1 MWPTC
6 GPGVAQIS
14 KIRQFCMCVN
24 EAFGDMLLAPA
35 VGDPLL
41 EAVDLIDERPAPH
54 LGCPVLIWV
63 HGHRRYRPSVTQRD
77 ASTAP
82 GCRRNCEAPPGGS
95 TPNRDDHT
103 VAAQA
108 GNRTTSDG
116 YDTRAVIDVQAALT

>member
-1 MWPTC
+1 MRQLET
-6 GPGVAQIS
+6 GVGQP
-14 KIRQFCMCVN
+14 
-24 EAFGDMLLAPA
+24 FGDVRPVQA
-35 VGDPLL
+35 VNDPSF
-41 EAVDLIDERPAPH
+41 EAVDLIDE
-54 LGCPVLIWV
+54 CPPSHFECSVLIWV